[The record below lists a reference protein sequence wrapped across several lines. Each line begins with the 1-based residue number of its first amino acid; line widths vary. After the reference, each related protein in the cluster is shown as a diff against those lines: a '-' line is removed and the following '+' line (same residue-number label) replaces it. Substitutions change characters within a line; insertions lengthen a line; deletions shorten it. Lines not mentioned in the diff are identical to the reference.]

1 MTTALSLLAI
11 SSAAIIFFSHRL
23 LGYLRHFQERN
34 YSPKLYKDWLLTER
48 IYDKKGSL
56 IAILAAI
63 ATAITSKSQVSSL
76 VICTLAMV
84 AFIYLSLWEGDP
96 RKVGYPV
103 LLPTQ
108 RVVVTYGLALSL
120 YAISLVLS
128 IATIDRIITNLSM
141 SAYWLLIIIAIQSSP
156 LWIFLANTIVV
167 RSLYR
172 PL

>member
-1 MTTALSLLAI
+1 MITALSLFAI
-11 SSAAIIFFSHRL
+11 STAAIIFFSHRL

-34 YSPKLYKDWLLTER
+34 YSPKLFKHWLLKNR

-56 IAILAAI
+56 IATLAAI
-63 ATAITSKSQVSSL
+63 AIEITRKSQVSSL
-76 VICTLAMV
+76 VICAMAMA
-84 AFIYLSLWEGDP
+84 AFICLSLWEGDP

-108 RVVVTYGLALSL
+108 RVIVTYGLALSL
-120 YAISLVLS
+120 YSISFILS
-128 IATIDRIITNLSM
+128 IATLDRIIVNLSM
-141 SAYWLLIIIAIQSSP
+141 SAYWLFVIIAIQSSP
-156 LWIFLANTIVV
+156 LWMFLANTIVI

>member
-1 MTTALSLLAI
+1 MTTALSLFAI
-11 SSAAIIFFSHRL
+11 STAAIIFFSHRL
-23 LGYLRHFQERN
+23 LCYLRHFQERN
-34 YSPKLYKDWLLTER
+34 YSPKLFKNWLLTNR

-56 IAILAAI
+56 IATLAAI
-63 ATAITSKSQVSSL
+63 AIEITSKNQIGSL
-76 VICTLAMV
+76 VICTLAMA
-84 AFIYLSLWEGDP
+84 AFIWLSVWEGDP

-108 RVVVTYGLALSL
+108 RVVVTYGLAVSL

-128 IATIDRIITNLSM
+128 IATIDRIIANFSM
-141 SAYWLLIIIAIQSSP
+141 SAYWLLVIIAIQSSP
-156 LWIFLANTIVV
+156 LWMFLANTIVV

>member
-128 IATIDRIITNLSM
+128 IATIDRIIANLSM